1 MAHTPHARGTAR
13 PCRVCPKEAAYALR
27 ALSGSGVALP
37 GGSCRAAPSRELAR
51 YSRGSVVAL
60 SGSSCRAAPPREL
73 ARYSRGMYGYPRL
86 ERASRQRRS
95 VCRTAPTAKPPQ
107 QNQCSHWSAAW
118 RAAVHGREGTA
129 GSGWPAPPLLG
140 RRLLTAL
147 RCPQRH
153 PQHAAPLC
161 AHRVG
166 RGRSARARLQSRGNP
181 RVEGPAHTV
190 AAGPRTVE
198 WQRPEV
204 RPPTEDLLPVG
215 TWPEVVTCLLGVES
229 RAVE

>member
-1 MAHTPHARGTAR
+1 MTELATGLRGARNKGRIIRLSTILSATCARCTKHTFHMAQKVHKHLTWVNSQKKDAQRTHNSAHTPHARGTAR

-60 SGSSCRAAPPREL
+60 SGGSCRAAPPREL

-118 RAAVHGREGTA
+118 
-129 GSGWPAPPLLG
+129 
-140 RRLLTAL
+140 
-147 RCPQRH
+147 
-153 PQHAAPLC
+153 
-161 AHRVG
+161 VG
-166 RGRSARARLQSRGNP
+166 RHSEANVLGGALETLSGSTAALLWGPAGRGARA
-181 RVEGPAHTV
+181 
-190 AAGPRTVE
+190 
-198 WQRPEV
+198 
-204 RPPTEDLLPVG
+204 
-215 TWPEVVTCLLGVES
+215 
-229 RAVE
+229 